1 MSQEFKVTMH
11 NLPGAPATRNTLGCD
26 RGKSSYLSRFCDGG
40 GVAKSKS
47 TVGAAAKCE
56 YFTGFVKEQR
66 VHSTASDLFDFA
78 RCKPSDCERHRTFI
92 HCALTELAVPDACE
106 AVNTSAC
113 LEN

>member
-66 VHSTASDLFDFA
+66 VHASTCDLPDLA
-78 RCKPSDCERHRTFI
+78 RCKSRYRERYRTLI
-92 HCALTELAVPDACE
+92 NCALTELAVPDACE
-106 AVNTSAC
+106 AVNTSAS